1 MKHQIKQSNLAKNSL
16 KLVAAMMAVGGLS
29 ADAQTVLYQDT
40 FNVPNGAIGGA
51 TELSQLTGVNAS
63 SITPQ
68 SGGSGQVI
76 SGNQLSLTLGGGA
89 STSEMRFGITGNPNT
104 GAAPNLFDWS
114 SGTGGA
120 DILSALGFTVS
131 FNWTA
136 GDTSSGNWI
145 FFSVGNGGD
154 ISYSNLRILNST
166 TENGILLKNN
176 GGVQIYNGGSGPV
189 GSQPGF
195 TPTSVNHLVTLTYN
209 FSSWAANSAVT
220 MTANVD
226 GTAVGSTS
234 FNWNATSGQYFDI
247 GTYQNNNNLIDNFTV
262 TTAPEPTTWA
272 MMAGGFGMLFATR
285 RFRRSEG

>member
-1 MKHQIKQSNLAKNSL
+1 MKQQMKQSNLAKNSL
-16 KLVAAMMAVGGLS
+16 TLAAAIMAVGGFS
-29 ADAQTVLYQDT
+29 AGAQTVLYQDT

-63 SITPQ
+63 SVTPQ

-89 STSEMRFGITGNPNT
+89 TTSEMRFGITGNPNT

-136 GDTSSGNWI
+136 GDTTSGNWI
-145 FFSVGNGGD
+145 FFTVGNGGD
-154 ISYSNLRILNST
+154 ISYSGLRVLNST

-176 GGVQIYNGGSGPV
+176 GTVQIFNGGSGA

-195 TPTSVNHLVTLTYN
+195 TATGVNHLVTLTYD
-209 FSSWAANSAVT
+209 FSSWAAGSLVT

-247 GTYQNNNNLIDNFTV
+247 GTYGNANNLIDNFTV
-262 TTAPEPTTWA
+262 TTAPEPTTWV
-272 MMAGGFGMLFATR
+272 MMAGGFGMLLATR